1 MPLSKKEV
9 EHIADLARLH
19 LEEDEIVRFQ
29 QQLSDIL
36 DQIGILQSVETSAV
50 DSTTSDAQKDSRLR
64 EDIPGK
70 AMSREEVLKNAP
82 DVKSHQFRVPP
93 VLD

>member
-19 LEEDEIVRFQ
+19 LKKDEIARFQ

-36 DQIGILQSVETSAV
+36 DHVGILQSVDTTEIEGAKS
-50 DSTTSDAQKDSRLR
+50 DSQIDSRLR
-64 EDIPGK
+64 DDIAGK
-70 AMSREEVLKNAP
+70 AMPREDLLKNAP
-82 DVKSHQFRVPP
+82 DVKRHQFRVPP